1 MYTIFILKDPVI
13 SVQYLN
19 KEYDSDVPL
28 VLMNSFNTHEDTE
41 KIKHRYEH
49 RVSLHL
55 FEQSKFP
62 RISKES
68 LCPIATSINSSH
80 SW

>member
-1 MYTIFILKDPVI
+1 M
-13 SVQYLN
+13 
-19 KEYDSDVPL
+19 
-28 VLMNSFNTHEDTE
+28 DTE

-49 RVSLHL
+49 RVSLHM

-68 LCPIATSINSSH
+68 LRPLPKTVDSPH
-80 SW
+80 SRQVHVVSVVECFIVLFVI

>member
-1 MYTIFILKDPVI
+1 MVLLL
-13 SVQYLN
+13 QYLN
-19 KEYDSDVPL
+19 DEFDSDVPL

-49 RVSLHL
+49 RVSLHM

-68 LCPIATSINSSH
+68 LCPIANSVNSPH